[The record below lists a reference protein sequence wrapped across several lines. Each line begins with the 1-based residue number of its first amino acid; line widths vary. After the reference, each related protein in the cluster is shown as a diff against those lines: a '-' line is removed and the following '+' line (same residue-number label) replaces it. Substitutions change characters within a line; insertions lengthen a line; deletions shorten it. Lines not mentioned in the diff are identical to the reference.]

1 MPTTTHIYL
10 SNPSELANKLEQVEN
25 STLINL
31 DSDYYSKALSPT
43 IIIGIRSKRH
53 LIKHLTNLTTAD
65 RGQALMALGPFIGP
79 MLALWIKKGWQ
90 IPIQPECL
98 TDPHVPIA
106 ETYQLDQNNKV
117 WSFIVGASLGNIEEI
132 EERWLKK
139 SHNA

>member
-10 SNPSELANKLEQVEN
+10 SNPSELANKLEQVEH

-65 RGQALMALGPFIGP
+65 RGQALMALGPS
-79 MLALWIKKGWQ
+79 LA
-90 IPIQPECL
+90 PCL
-98 TDPHVPIA
+98 RCGLSKA
-106 ETYQLDQNNKV
+106 
-117 WSFIVGASLGNIEEI
+117 G
-132 EERWLKK
+132 K
-139 SHNA
+139 SRSSRSA